1 MYRLW
6 GNYIGG
12 ISSDILSV
20 KGEDKIMRRRTTTQ
34 KLQQAITNNLL
45 HITKAEVYYKTSRN
59 TETIDT
65 DKFKDSLDFLCE
77 SGVFADFV
85 DWHYEKNISTKDEYI
100 LDSGAMNPY
109 SENVVTAYLRVAD
122 GVNVEDIERT
132 LLFSEEE

>member
-1 MYRLW
+1 
-6 GNYIGG
+6 
-12 ISSDILSV
+12 
-20 KGEDKIMRRRTTTQ
+20 MRRRTTTQ

-45 HITKAEVYYKTSRN
+45 HIVKAEVYYKTSRK

-85 DWHYEKNISTKDEYI
+85 DWHFERNISTKYEYI

-109 SENVVTAYLRVAD
+109 SENVVTVYLHVGD
-122 GVNVEDIERT
+122 DVNVEDIERA
-132 LLFSEEE
+132 LLFLEE